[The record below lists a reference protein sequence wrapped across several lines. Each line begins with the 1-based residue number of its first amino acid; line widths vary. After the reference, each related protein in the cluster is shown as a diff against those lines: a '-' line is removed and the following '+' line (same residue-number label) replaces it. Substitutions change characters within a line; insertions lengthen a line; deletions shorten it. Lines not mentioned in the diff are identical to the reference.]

1 MDVDSFC
8 LLFFFCPFS
17 FLSKIQLLCK
27 TPTFITIYCMSLL
40 AMCNI
45 HCSKT
50 MKALTNLEIYN
61 TKA

>member
-8 LLFFFCPFS
+8 LFFCSFS
-17 FLSKIQLLCK
+17 FLSKIQLFCK

-40 AMCNI
+40 AVCNI
-45 HCSKT
+45 HCSKR
-50 MKALTNLEIYN
+50 MKALTGLETHN